1 MIPEFERLIATIIE
15 KNISAENMQ
24 WLNQQATLVKQE
36 ENAAK
41 LNLAFVS
48 IPRKTGHN
56 IVKISDAD
64 AQQLT
69 SLIPE
74 FSLNGWSIDRLS
86 RLWLLLQIPSTNQ
99 DDYIKKIDALFRNAD
114 MNEQTALY
122 SSLYF
127 FAYPNL
133 WQQRC
138 AEGIR
143 SNIGTVLEAIMYHNP
158 YPAKYLGEKAW
169 NQLVL
174 KAFFTEKEINN
185 IVGIDE
191 RSNSEL
197 ACTLLDYANER
208 WAAHRE
214 VNPQLWRLV
223 SKFIDDALL
232 PHFQR
237 LLQSDNEKEQQAA
250 ALSLYNSAHQPARDL
265 LKQHPVLVQQIEEHT
280 LSWRNI

>member
-1 MIPEFERLIATIIE
+1 MIPEFERLVAAIIE
-15 KNISAENMQ
+15 KNISTENMQ
-24 WLNQQATLVKQE
+24 WLNQQATLVKHE

-41 LNLAFVS
+41 LYLAFVY

-64 AQQLT
+64 EQQLT
-69 SLIPE
+69 SLVPG
-74 FSLNGWSIDRLS
+74 FSLKGWTIDRLC

-99 DDYIKKIDALFRNAD
+99 DDYSKKIDALFRNAD

-133 WQQRC
+133 WQHRC

-143 SNIGTVLEAIMYHNP
+143 CNIGTVLEAIMYHNP
-158 YPAKYLGEKAW
+158 YPAKYLEEKAW

-174 KAFFTEKEINN
+174 KAFFTEKDINS
-185 IVGIDE
+185 IIGIDD
-191 RSNSEL
+191 RSNREL
-197 ACTLLDYANER
+197 AHTLVDYSNER
-208 WAAHRE
+208 WAAHRQ
-214 VNPQLWRLV
+214 VNPQLWRMV
-223 SKFIDDALL
+223 SKFITDTSL

-250 ALSLYNSAHQPARDL
+250 ALSLDKSDYQPARDL
-265 LKQHPVLVQQIEEHT
+265 LKEHPHLVQQLQKYT
-280 LSWRNI
+280 LSWNNI

>member
-1 MIPEFERLIATIIE
+1 MIPEFERLVAVIIE
-15 KNISAENMQ
+15 KNISADSML

-41 LNLAFVS
+41 LNLAFVY

-56 IVKISDAD
+56 LVKISDAD
-64 AQQLT
+64 EQQLT
-69 SLIPE
+69 SLIPG
-74 FSLNGWSIDRLS
+74 FSLNGWSIDRLC
-86 RLWLLLQIPSTNQ
+86 RLWLLLQIPSANQ
-99 DDYIKKIDALFRNAD
+99 HDYTKKIEALFRNAD

-133 WQQRC
+133 WQHRC

-143 SNIGTVLEAIMYHNP
+143 SNIGTVLEAIMYYNP
-158 YPAKYLGEKAW
+158 YPAKYLDEKAW

-174 KAFFTEKEINN
+174 KAFFTEKDINR

-191 RSNSEL
+191 RSNPEL
-197 ACTLLDYANER
+197 ALTLLDYANER
-208 WAAHRE
+208 WAAHRQ
-214 VNPQLWRLV
+214 VNPQLWRMV
-223 SKFIDDALL
+223 SKFIHNASL

-250 ALSLYNSAHQPARDL
+250 ALSLNASAYKPARDL
-265 LKQHPVLVQQIEEHT
+265 LEQYPHLVQQLQENT
-280 LSWRNI
+280 LSWSDI

>member
-1 MIPEFERLIATIIE
+1 
-15 KNISAENMQ
+15 
-24 WLNQQATLVKQE
+24 
-36 ENAAK
+36 
-41 LNLAFVS
+41 
-48 IPRKTGHN
+48 
-56 IVKISDAD
+56 
-64 AQQLT
+64 
-69 SLIPE
+69 
-74 FSLNGWSIDRLS
+74 
-86 RLWLLLQIPSTNQ
+86 
-99 DDYIKKIDALFRNAD
+99 

-174 KAFFTEKEINN
+174 KAFFTEKDINS

-191 RSNSEL
+191 RSNAEL
-197 ACTLLDYANER
+197 AHTLLDYANER
-208 WAAHRE
+208 WAAHRQ
-214 VNPQLWRLV
+214 VNPQLWRMV
-223 SKFIDDALL
+223 SNFITDASL

-237 LLQSDNEKEQQAA
+237 LLQSDNEKEQHAA
-250 ALSLYNSAHQPARDL
+250 ALSLYNSHYQPATDL
-265 LKQHPVLVQQIEEHT
+265 LKQHPHLVQQLQQHT
-280 LSWRNI
+280 LSWNNI